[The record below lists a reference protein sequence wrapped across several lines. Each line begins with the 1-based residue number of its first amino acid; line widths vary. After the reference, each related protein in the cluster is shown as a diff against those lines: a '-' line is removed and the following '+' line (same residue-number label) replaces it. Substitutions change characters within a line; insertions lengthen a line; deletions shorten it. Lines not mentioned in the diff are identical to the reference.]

1 MGGVE
6 GVGGMGGV
14 GGKGGMGGMKGTEKN
29 VGYGRY
35 WRVEKMGSNGG
46 IWDI

>member
-35 WRVEKMGSNGG
+35 WRVGKDG
-46 IWDI
+46 I